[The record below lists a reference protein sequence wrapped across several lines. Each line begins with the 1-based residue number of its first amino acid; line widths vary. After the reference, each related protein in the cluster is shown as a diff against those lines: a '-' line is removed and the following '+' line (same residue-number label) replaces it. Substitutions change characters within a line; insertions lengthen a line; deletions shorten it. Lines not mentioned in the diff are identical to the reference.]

1 MKETKRGIALI
12 TLLITLVVMSI
23 LATVIIMQVNANKLF
38 DKADNAVD
46 MEDLQAVNA
55 VAQLAWSD
63 AYLAGKETQ
72 QELQKAVEDAF
83 LEKGINKDKYY
94 VKVTEDGV
102 RVEDASKFGKLGNL
116 IKSAADYGKKV
127 DYVSDNGVTDWK
139 VFYHTDDYVYLI
151 ASEELAYDKVP
162 TILTTAGVTTKSQT
176 ITLSDNTT
184 RTVGQVYW
192 SPAPTSAATIQ
203 NPTMWMANWS
213 DYSTN
218 ANGRCVSYFLDE
230 THWTAFKNTTATY
243 KDYVIGAIGTPTA
256 EMFVASWNA
265 KRAATNDTTTYNKKL
280 SLVANGTTG
289 YYVNDVTTNDPATS
303 NTTYQDIA
311 RTDSLYIWSTMS
323 NTSIWL
329 ASPSGS
335 GTYYLLNAINGG
347 YVNYNNYASSSNAN
361 YGARPVVCLRSSIP
375 ATLGNGDYDFS
386 LVK

>member
-46 MEDLQAVNA
+46 GEDLQAVNA

-151 ASEELAYDKVP
+151 ASENLAYDKVP
-162 TILTTAGVTTKSQT
+162 TTLATAGAIRKSAT

-184 RTVGQVYW
+184 RTVGQIYW
-192 SPAPTSAATIQ
+192 LSAPTTAGTIQ
-203 NPTMWMANWS
+203 NPTIWMANWS

-218 ANGRCVSYFLDE
+218 TNGRCVSYFLDE

-265 KRAATNDTTTYNKKL
+265 KREATKDYTTYNKKL
-280 SLVANGTTG
+280 ALVANGTIG
-289 YYVNDVTTNDPATS
+289 YYVNDITTSDPASS
-303 NTTYQDIA
+303 NTLTQLIST
-311 RTDSLYIWSTMS
+311 TDNLYIWSTAS
-323 NTSIWL
+323 SSSVWL
-329 ASPSGS
+329 ASPASYNEDSLVNTHDSG
-335 GTYYLLNAINGG
+335 YLAEEEYDGSIDG
-347 YVNYNNYASSSNAN
+347 V
-361 YGARPVVCLRSSIP
+361 RPVVCLSTDTP
-375 ATLGNGDYDFS
+375 ATLGTTTAIS
-386 LVK
+386 LNVE